1 MGVFSVNE
9 NHFGLGSLPEVEM
22 NEAYTTGVD
31 MAIALVEC
39 KQNEFAVLQ
48 AGIKQDM
55 IAAVTED
62 LEEREA
68 INEATASELGA
79 KIKEIL
85 KKLLEKIKSIF
96 HAFMAKVNSFF
107 VDGEKMFKKYSGEIA
122 KKNFADFKLKV
133 REFKRD
139 KFNNLVKSSTAGN
152 SYKFNFPNLLGYTD
166 DQINDAMESDKL
178 TESGLAMTFTDD
190 ANKAMSI
197 DDDLG
202 NLDKEVEEYCFDDA
216 ETKDDW
222 SSTTIISSNWIGG
235 LLNTKKF
242 IEDIE
247 KNNKSVENLL
257 QKLLNDIDKEIKK
270 VSGTVGKAGA
280 THTVT
285 QKQITFGGDG
295 AKSKYDNNVG
305 NDANA
310 SVGGGDNDEV
320 KTTKLKSLVYV
331 QSYVSRYQ
339 TIQIKA
345 QNARLSCAKKAMAQ
359 AKKIF
364 AAAVAYNP
372 KKENY
377 DFYTAVAESEEFDA
391 AMALE

>member
-9 NHFGLGSLPEVEM
+9 NHFNLGGLPEVEM

-55 IAAVTED
+55 CAAVCED
-62 LEEREA
+62 LEERETL
-68 INEATASELGA
+68 NEATASELGA

-107 VDGEKMFKKYSGEIA
+107 IDGEEMFKKYSGEIA
-122 KKNFADFKLKV
+122 KKNFSDFKLKV
-133 REFKRD
+133 REFKND
-139 KFNNLVKSSTAGN
+139 KFNK
-152 SYKFNFPNLLGYTD
+152 LLITSRANATYAPMYSDLTGKTD
-166 DQINDAMESDKL
+166 EQINELMENDKL
-178 TESGLAMTFTDD
+178 TESALKLVFESA
-190 ANKAMSI
+190 ALSAMSI

-202 NLDKEVEEYCFDDA
+202 NLEKEVEDYCFEDA
-216 ETKDDW
+216 ENKDDW
-222 SSTTIISSNWIGG
+222 SSTLIISAPWIGA

-242 IEDIE
+242 IENIE
-247 KNNKSVENLL
+247 RTNKSVETAIA
-257 QKLLNDIDKEIKK
+257 KMLNDIDKDLKK
-270 VSGTVGKAGA
+270 VAGTIGKAGA
-280 THTVT
+280 SYEVKNKSIKTS
-285 QKQITFGGDG
+285 GDG
-295 AKSKYDNNVG
+295 NKAQYNPSATNSRVASVDAADDDNDKLTKVKAVTYLQARVSKY
-305 NDANA
+305 
-310 SVGGGDNDEV
+310 
-320 KTTKLKSLVYV
+320 
-331 QSYVSRYQ
+331 Q
-339 TIQIKA
+339 TVQIKA

>member
-9 NHFGLGSLPEVEM
+9 NHFNLGGLPEVEM

-55 IAAVTED
+55 CAAVCED
-62 LEEREA
+62 LEERETL
-68 INEATASELGA
+68 NEATVSELGA

-107 VDGEKMFKKYSGEIA
+107 IDGEEMFKKYSGEIA
-122 KKNFADFKLKV
+122 KKNFSDFKLKV

-139 KFNNLVKSSTAGN
+139 KFNDLIKTTLDTTVTIEYDNVSS
-152 SYKFNFPNLLGYTD
+152 LTD
-166 DQINDAMESDKL
+166 EELNELMENDKL
-178 TESGLAMTFTDD
+178 AEVAIEAVFTD
-190 ANKAMSI
+190 AACKAMSI

-202 NLDKEVEEYCFDDA
+202 NLEKEVEDYCFEDS
-216 ETKDDW
+216 EKKDDW
-222 SSTTIISSNWIGG
+222 SSATIISANWIGG
-235 LLNTKKF
+235 LLTTKKF

-247 KNNKSVENLL
+247 KTNKSVETKIA
-257 QKLLNDIDKEIKK
+257 KLLNDIDKDLRK
-270 VSGTVGKAGA
+270 VAGTVGKDNSSYNVA
-280 THTVT
+280 TRT
-285 QKQITFGGDG
+285 ITIKGGDG
-295 AKSKYDNNVG
+295 SKADYSVGKADTKASVAANNRDKTKINKVRSITLIQAHVSKY
-305 NDANA
+305 
-310 SVGGGDNDEV
+310 
-320 KTTKLKSLVYV
+320 
-331 QSYVSRYQ
+331 Q
-339 TIQIKA
+339 TVQIKA

>member
-68 INEATASELGA
+68 INEATASDVVN
-79 KIKEIL
+79 KVKEIL
-85 KKLLEKIKSIF
+85 KKLLEKLKSIF
-96 HAFMAKVNSFF
+96 HSFMAKINSFF
-107 VDGEKMFKKYSGEIA
+107 MDSQEMFKKYSGEIA
-122 KKNFADFKLKV
+122 KKNFSDFKLKV
-133 REFKRD
+133 REFKRE
-139 KFNNLVKSSTAGN
+139 KFNKLLSTQVISATPTAAN
-152 SYKFNFPNLLGYTD
+152 ISDEKLQDL
-166 DQINDAMESDKL
+166 MENDKL
-178 TESGLAMTFTDD
+178 TEKALETVFTKE
-190 ANKAMSI
+190 ANQALSI

-202 NLDKEVEEYCFDDA
+202 NMEKEIEDYCFEDA
-216 ETKDDW
+216 ETKDDFT
-222 SSTTIISSNWIGG
+222 SSTIISTDWIGG

-247 KNNKSVENLL
+247 KNNKSMENGI
-257 QKLLNDIDKEIKK
+257 QKMLNSIDKDIKK
-270 VSGTVGKAGA
+270 IAGA
-280 THTVT
+280 IGKKDSAAYTTSKVS
-285 QKQITFGGDG
+285 ITRGGDG
-295 AKSKYDNNVG
+295 QKATFSKTDATSAKSQMAAK
-305 NDANA
+305 AQ
-310 SVGGGDNDEV
+310 DED
-320 KTTKLKSLVYV
+320 KTKLLKGATYV
-331 QSYVSRYQ
+331 QASVSRYQ
-339 TIQIKA
+339 TVCIKA

-372 KKENY
+372 KKENF

-391 AMALE
+391 VMAME

>member
-9 NHFGLGSLPEVEM
+9 NHFNLGGLPEVEM

-55 IAAVTED
+55 CAAVCED
-62 LEEREA
+62 LEERETL
-68 INEATASELGA
+68 NEATVSELGA

-107 VDGEKMFKKYSGEIA
+107 IDGEEMFKKYSGEIA
-122 KKNFADFKLKV
+122 KKNFSDFKLKV

-139 KFNNLVKSSTAGN
+139 KFNDLIKTTLDTTVTIEYDNVSS
-152 SYKFNFPNLLGYTD
+152 LTD
-166 DQINDAMESDKL
+166 EELNELMENDKL
-178 TESGLAMTFTDD
+178 AEVAIEAVFTD
-190 ANKAMSI
+190 AACKAMSI
-197 DDDLG
+197 DYDLG
-202 NLDKEVEEYCFDDA
+202 NLEKEVEDYCFEDS
-216 ETKDDW
+216 EKKDDW
-222 SSTTIISSNWIGG
+222 SSATIISANWIGG
-235 LLNTKKF
+235 LLTTKKF

-247 KNNKSVENLL
+247 KTNKSVETKIA
-257 QKLLNDIDKEIKK
+257 KLLNDIDKDLRK
-270 VSGTVGKAGA
+270 VAGTVGKDNSSYNVA
-280 THTVT
+280 TRT
-285 QKQITFGGDG
+285 ITIKGGDG
-295 AKSKYDNNVG
+295 SKADYSVGKADTKASVAANNRDKTKINKVRSITLLQAKVSKYQIV
-305 NDANA
+305 
-310 SVGGGDNDEV
+310 
-320 KTTKLKSLVYV
+320 
-331 QSYVSRYQ
+331 
-339 TIQIKA
+339 QIKA

>member
-68 INEATASELGA
+68 INEATASDVVN
-79 KIKEIL
+79 KVKEIL
-85 KKLLEKIKSIF
+85 KKLLEKLKSIF
-96 HAFMAKVNSFF
+96 HSFMAKINSFF
-107 VDGEKMFKKYSGEIA
+107 MDSQDLFKKYSGEIA
-122 KKNFADFKLKV
+122 KKNFSDFKLKV
-133 REFKRD
+133 REFKRE
-139 KFNNLVKSSTAGN
+139 KFNKLLNNGEYSATIFATKLDDAG
-152 SYKFNFPNLLGYTD
+152 L
-166 DQINDAMESDKL
+166 QDAMENDKL
-178 TESGLAMTFTDD
+178 AERAI
-190 ANKAMSI
+190 KAVFSNAALSDLSI

-202 NLDKEVEEYCFDDA
+202 NIEKEIEDYCFEDA
-216 ETKDDW
+216 ETKDDF
-222 SSTTIISSNWIGG
+222 SSATIISSDWIGG

-247 KNNKSVENLL
+247 KNNKTMENGI
-257 QKLLNDIDKEIKK
+257 QKMLNSIDKDIKK
-270 VSGTVGKAGA
+270 IAGA
-280 THTVT
+280 IGKKDSAAYTTSKVSVT
-285 QKQITFGGDG
+285 RGGDG
-295 AKSKYDNNVG
+295 QKATFSKSDATGTKSMMV
-305 NDANA
+305 ANA
-310 SVGGGDNDEV
+310 GDED
-320 KTTKLKSLVYV
+320 KTKLLRGATYRQAV
-331 QSYVSRYQ
+331 VSKFQ
-339 TIQIKA
+339 TVCIKA

-372 KKENY
+372 KKENF

-391 AMALE
+391 VMAME